1 MAIGMSMLGSLLL
14 EGIAMLNAALEKFR
28 ALPPVTGE
36 ADRVRKEIYA
46 RGCFSLGN
54 ILTGTGESMPVR
66 NSLQEAIAIARELSD
81 KKLLGFS
88 LAMYANA
95 SVFIKADDTVA
106 SAQEGLEIFRELNHS
121 SGMAVAYSGLAHWEG
136 MRGNF
141 QEAEKY
147 AALVQ
152 ANMKDGSISI
162 QSGFL
167 NMTLGMGARYG
178 GRFDLAQRYF
188 EAGQRVFKQIGHKG
202 MTAMSASEIAH
213 TQRAMGNYA
222 ETRKTYQ
229 ETIKVLQ
236 DHGHRPA
243 VAHQLEC
250 FAMIAV
256 VEEEPK
262 RAAKLF
268 GAAEAIREVTGHKR
282 TDEEE
287 AEEAQFISRLHAML
301 SETEFNALW
310 AEGKSMTMEQAVQLA
325 AVE

>member
-1 MAIGMSMLGSLLL
+1 
-14 EGIAMLNAALEKFR
+14 
-28 ALPPVTGE
+28 
-36 ADRVRKEIYA
+36 
-46 RGCFSLGN
+46 
-54 ILTGTGESMPVR
+54 
-66 NSLQEAIAIARELSD
+66 
-81 KKLLGFS
+81 
-88 LAMYANA
+88 
-95 SVFIKADDTVA
+95 
-106 SAQEGLEIFRELNHS
+106 
-121 SGMAVAYSGLAHWEG
+121 MAVAYSGLAHWEG

-178 GRFDLAQRYF
+178 GRFDLAQHYF
-188 EAGQRVFKQIGHKG
+188 EAGLRVFKQMGHKG

-222 ETRKTYQ
+222 EARKTYQ

-256 VEEEPK
+256 VGEEPQ

-287 AEEAQFISRLHAML
+287 AEEAQFITRLHGML
-301 SETEFNALW
+301 PDTEFNALW
-310 AEGKSMTMEQAVQLA
+310 ADGKSMTMEQATELA
-325 AVE
+325 VN